1 MFTTNTRAR
10 GWCDCDI
17 AMEFARV
24 KKKKLQKEVYFKRK
38 MMIYAKDRKLKKNR

>member
-24 KKKKLQKEVYFKRK
+24 KKKKSCKKKYTSKEK
-38 MMIYAKDRKLKKNR
+38 

>member
-24 KKKKLQKEVYFKRK
+24 KKKKAAKRSILQK
-38 MMIYAKDRKLKKNR
+38 KNDDLCQGQKT